1 MFTHA
6 IARKPGRNFAQG
18 LTTANLGAPSYKLI
32 TEQHKAYVETLKSL
46 GLNVV
51 VLDTQPDYP
60 DAYFV
65 EDTAV
70 VTPDVAVITI
80 PGASSR
86 KGEEDTIEPVL
97 ARYRKTL
104 RIQATGTIEG
114 GDVLM
119 LGTHFLIGLSDRT
132 NPEGA
137 EQLGRIL
144 EKYGNT
150 WTTVPIGV
158 GLHLKSSVNYVGE
171 NTLLVTDE
179 FADRDE
185 LSVYN
190 KIILD
195 RDVEYAGN
203 TLWINDYLITP
214 SGFPITRKKLEAL
227 GLKIIELDVSEV
239 RKMDGGFTCMSL
251 RF

>member
-32 TEQHKAYVETLKSL
+32 TEQHKAYVETLESL
-46 GLNVV
+46 GLDVV

-60 DAYFV
+60 DSYFV

-86 KGEEDTIEPVL
+86 RGEEDTIEPVL

-150 WTTVPIGV
+150 WTTVPIGA
-158 GLHLKSSVNYVGE
+158 GLHLKLSVNFVGE
-171 NTLLVTDE
+171 NTL
-179 FADRDE
+179 
-185 LSVYN
+185 
-190 KIILD
+190 
-195 RDVEYAGN
+195 
-203 TLWINDYLITP
+203 INARRIWQ
-214 SGFPITRKKLEAL
+214 
-227 GLKIIELDVSEV
+227 
-239 RKMDGGFTCMSL
+239 
-251 RF
+251 